1 MSGHRSGIVRAQCIG
16 AVGIPVREAAPGVAH
31 AGGIDR
37 SPDRIGSGI
46 GFPSCNPVAFGQS
59 WGHRNDVPGFY
70 MALRE
75 FDDALPAFTAALHED
90 DLFFIAADH
99 RNGPKT

>member
-1 MSGHRSGIVRAQCIG
+1 MSGPRSAIVRLGCIG
-16 AVGIPVREAAPGVAH
+16 PRRLPVRQAGPGVAH
-31 AGGIDR
+31 ASGIDR
-37 SPDRIGSGI
+37 IRAGI